1 MNKTKQ
7 MKKNFISSPETPVFE
22 VTNGDIFGITQTGFP
37 NQPIYAEPTPEYGGK
52 MPVQSDYGEPVQ
64 YEQDILID
72 PITGLPLNN
81 YGYKIYPSQ
90 TGFPSDQIELPVE
103 SQPIYV
109 QPTPENGLPAEEQ
122 VFIDDIGSKMPVQ
135 SDYGY
140 PAQYEV
146 PVEPSMPPEQIEQPV
161 ERPVERIIHPADQLF
176 IDDNMPDQPIFSND
190 IQPQTAVAPSS
201 TEPTFRDDVAPVAPE
216 SVAAPLPTKPVSK
229 NLTPYIYA
237 GLGIIAILIVARMVT
252 KK

>member
-22 VTNGDIFGITQTGFP
+22 VTNGDIFGISQTGFP
-37 NQPIYAEPTPEYGGK
+37 SDQPIYVQPTPEYGGK
-52 MPVQSDYGEPVQ
+52 MPVESDYGEPAQ

-72 PITGLPLNN
+72 PFTGLPLNN

-109 QPTPENGLPAEEQ
+109 LQP
-122 VFIDDIGSKMPVQ
+122 MPV
-135 SDYGY
+135 
-140 PAQYEV
+140 
-146 PVEPSMPPEQIEQPV
+146 MPPEQIEQPV

-176 IDDNMPDQPIFSND
+176 IDDNMPDQPVFSND

-201 TEPTFRDDVAPVAPE
+201 TEPTFRDDVAPAAPVAPE
-216 SVAAPLPTKPVSK
+216 SVASAPLPTKPVSK

>member
-22 VTNGDIFGITQTGFP
+22 VTNGDIFGISQTGFP
-37 NQPIYAEPTPEYGGK
+37 SDQPIYVQPTPEYGGK
-52 MPVQSDYGEPVQ
+52 MPVESDYGEPAQ
-64 YEQDILID
+64 YEEDLLID
-72 PITGLPLNN
+72 PFTGLPLNN

-109 QPTPENGLPAEEQ
+109 QPTPEGFRMIRESIE
-122 VFIDDIGSKMPVQ
+122 MPV
-135 SDYGY
+135 
-140 PAQYEV
+140 
-146 PVEPSMPPEQIEQPV
+146 MPPEQIEQPV
-161 ERPVERIIHPADQLF
+161 ERPVERVIIHPADQLF
-176 IDDNMPDQPIFSND
+176 IDDNMPDQPVFSND

-201 TEPTFRDDVAPVAPE
+201 TEPTFRDDVAPAAPVAPE
-216 SVAAPLPTKPVSK
+216 SVASAPLPTKPVSK

>member
-22 VTNGDIFGITQTGFP
+22 VTNGDIFGISQTGFP
-37 NQPIYAEPTPEYGGK
+37 SDQPIYAEPTPEYGGK
-52 MPVQSDYGEPVQ
+52 MPVESDYGEPAQ

-72 PITGLPLNN
+72 PFTGLPLNN
-81 YGYKIYPSQ
+81 YGYKIYPSR

-103 SQPIYV
+103 SEPIYV
-109 QPTPENGLPAEEQ
+109 LQP
-122 VFIDDIGSKMPVQ
+122 MPV
-135 SDYGY
+135 
-140 PAQYEV
+140 
-146 PVEPSMPPEQIEQPV
+146 MPPEQIEQPV
-161 ERPVERIIHPADQLF
+161 ERPVERVIIHPADQLF
-176 IDDNMPDQPIFSND
+176 IDDNMPDQPVFSND

-201 TEPTFRDDVAPVAPE
+201 TEPTFRDDVAPAAPVAPE
-216 SVAAPLPTKPVSK
+216 SVASAPLPTKPVSK